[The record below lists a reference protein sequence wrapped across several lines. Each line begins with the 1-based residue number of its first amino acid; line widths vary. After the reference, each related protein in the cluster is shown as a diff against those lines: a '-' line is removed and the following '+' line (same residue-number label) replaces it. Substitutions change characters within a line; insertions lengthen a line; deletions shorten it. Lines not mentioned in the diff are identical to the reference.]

1 MGRTLDRGMELNSAI
16 LHEENL
22 DKACNATESSAVSP
36 VVCRAPTLYIS
47 DSDEKSIDEWP
58 YLEKM
63 PDQWHFSDAL
73 LPDLSDMTF
82 SYGASYLRI
91 STCHCKLEE

>member
-1 MGRTLDRGMELNSAI
+1 MRKILAKPAMRLNHLLCHRWFAGPPPS
-16 LHEENL
+16 
-22 DKACNATESSAVSP
+22 
-36 VVCRAPTLYIS
+36 IS

-58 YLEKM
+58 YPEKM

-82 SYGASYLRI
+82 SCDASYLRI
-91 STCHCKLEE
+91 STCHCRQEE